1 MASAGLTYLVW
12 GNSYK
17 DPELW
22 VFQESWIII
31 WRLMLKQITY
41 LTHVALS
48 FLSDTEVTLLS
59 HALPRT
65 EYKQA
70 TWFVVLTFRKKS
82 NYFSRTCITFVVE
95 NFNSRILNALGEAWK
110 SFAR

>member
-1 MASAGLTYLVW
+1 MS
-12 GNSYK
+12 
-17 DPELW
+17 
-22 VFQESWIII
+22 
-31 WRLMLKQITY
+31 KQTTY

-48 FLSDTEVTLLS
+48 FLPDIEVTLLS

-95 NFNSRILNALGEAWK
+95 NFHSRILNALGVP
-110 SFAR
+110 SLPVRLGSPLPG

>member
-1 MASAGLTYLVW
+1 MS
-12 GNSYK
+12 
-17 DPELW
+17 
-22 VFQESWIII
+22 
-31 WRLMLKQITY
+31 KQATY

-48 FLSDTEVTLLS
+48 FLPDIEVTLLS

-95 NFNSRILNALGEAWK
+95 NFHSRILNALGVPSLPVSLEVLCRA
-110 SFAR
+110 SLSSSQALGADRAGTLL